1 MRTGVGAGVGA
12 TVGCGVGAT
21 VGAGVGAVVGGD
33 VGAAVGVGEAACAA
47 AAVGEAT
54 GEAMGDGTG
63 VAVGAAVGAE
73 VAAAVSA
80 GDGAGDAVT
89 SADPPPVHAASTTST
104 TGPRIAAP
112 SPEFPR
118 RSMPCFGAYARRRR
132 SYVVWGALRVSVRIW
147 SVGHGART
155 LAEFL
160 ALLAENGIR
169 TLVDIRTFPGSR
181 RHPHFGR
188 EALSSALSTAEITY
202 EHLSG
207 LGGRR
212 HEREPSPHRAIRVGG
227 FRAFADHMDSDEF
240 RTGYERLLGL
250 ARGSP
255 TAYMCAETLW
265 WECHRRL
272 LSDRLVVDGWEVVH
286 ILGPGKTEQ
295 HRLWEIA
302 RVEDGRIVYD
312 VGTLPLGS

>member
-1 MRTGVGAGVGA
+1 MGTGVGAGVGA

-33 VGAAVGVGEAACAA
+33 VGAAVGVGEATCAA

-73 VAAAVSA
+73 VAGAVSA

-89 SADPPPVHAASTTST
+89 SADPLPVHAASTTST

-112 SPEFPR
+112 STEFPR
-118 RSMPCFGAYARRRR
+118 RSMASAGAYARRRR
-132 SYVVWGALRVSVRIW
+132 SYVLWGALRVSVRIW
-147 SVGHGART
+147 SVGHGARR

-188 EALSSALSTAEITY
+188 EALASAISTAGIAY
-202 EHLSG
+202 EHLPG

-212 HEREPSPHRAIRVGG
+212 QERAASPHRAIRVAG
-227 FRAFADHMDSDEF
+227 FRAYADHMGTDEF
-240 RTGYERLLGL
+240 AADHERLRDL
-250 ARGSP
+250 AATAP

-265 WECHRRL
+265 WQCHRRV

-302 RVEDGRIVYD
+302 RLEDGRLIYD
-312 VGTLPLGS
+312 AGKLPLGP